1 MSGIALVTGGSRGI
15 GAATALKLG
24 KLGYTVV
31 LTYTQNPTSAEGIV
45 RAITDA
51 GGKAKAYQMDVSSE
65 DDILALFVEL
75 DQQSERLTLLVN
87 NAGITEGFCRLE
99 ELKLGQLQR
108 VFQVN
113 VFGAFLC
120 AREAV
125 KRMGYSNGG
134 SGGSII
140 NVSSRAAQVG
150 GGGEWIH
157 YAATKGAIDSLTY
170 GLAKETAIDG
180 IRVNAVAPGLIETE
194 LHSAAGKP
202 DRASSMATII
212 PMQRA
217 GYAEEVADCIVWLG
231 SNASTYVTG
240 AVVPVSGGR

>member
-15 GAATALKLG
+15 GAATACKLS
-24 KLGYTVV
+24 LHGYSVV
-31 LTYTQNPTSAEGIV
+31 LTYTHDSFSAEEVV
-45 RAITDA
+45 RAITAA
-51 GGKAKAYQMDVSSE
+51 GGKAQALQMDISCEAQVLDVFE
-65 DDILALFVEL
+65 KL
-75 DQQSERLTLLVN
+75 DQQVEPLTLLVN

-99 ELKLGQLQR
+99 ALSLEQLQR

-113 VFGAFLC
+113 VFGVFMC

-125 KRMGYSNGG
+125 KRMGRSNGG
-134 SGGSII
+134 TGGSII

-170 GLAKETAIDG
+170 GLAKEVADDG

-194 LHSAAGKP
+194 LHATAGWP
-202 DRASSMATII
+202 DRAAMLATIV

-217 GYAEEVADCIVWLG
+217 GYPEEVADCIAWL
-231 SNASTYVTG
+231 ASSAATYVTG